1 LTIYQRTPDGQ
12 WAAYSPESPLPR
24 RLKIF
29 LKAIDGKMT
38 EEVYA
43 KNLVAFGDVREV
55 LKSLQ
60 ESGLIEDILVARAR
74 AAGQTDGLSSAAI
87 SPIAPVAPATPVNT
101 LNPGPSPVSNPV
113 PAVFQQGPRTYQTAP
128 TKPQA
133 GSDISAQ
140 PAQPERNLKL
150 AIEAMSGFV
159 LVHLPGA
166 AFHVL
171 LEIEALQSIDQ
182 LVAMM
187 DGYAQFVMS
196 AGEPGTAHLVELNHL
211 ISLAGGH
218 KVNLKK
224 EASL

>member
-43 KNLVAFGDVREV
+43 KNLVAFGNVREV

-60 ESGLIEDILVARAR
+60 ESGLIEDVAAARAR
-74 AAGQTDGLSSAAI
+74 SAGTVSEWPTAMGASAITASVSPAI
-87 SPIAPVAPATPVNT
+87 STP
-101 LNPGPSPVSNPV
+101 
-113 PAVFQQGPRTYQTAP
+113 PAVFQQEPHSYQP
-128 TKPQA
+128 TSKQA
-133 GSDISAQ
+133 LIEPSKAADISIA
-140 PAQPERNLKL
+140 PERYLKL
-150 AIEAMSGFV
+150 AIETMSGFV

-166 AFHVL
+166 AFNVL
-171 LEIEALQSIDQ
+171 LEVEALQSVEQ
-182 LVAMM
+182 LIAMM
-187 DGYAQFVMS
+187 DGYTQFVRVTGE
-196 AGEPGTAHLVELNHL
+196 AGIAHLAELNHI

-218 KVNLKK
+218 PVNLKTGVNV
-224 EASL
+224 